1 VGAKITLRGSAFV
14 GTTAVTFNGTSAA
27 SVVDASG
34 YITATVPPGAT
45 TGTISVTNAGGTTTS
60 KTSFTVL
67 P

>member
-1 VGAKITLRGSAFV
+1 
-14 GTTAVTFNGTSAA
+14 VTFNGTSAA

-45 TGTISVTNAGGTTTS
+45 TGTISVTNAEGTTTS